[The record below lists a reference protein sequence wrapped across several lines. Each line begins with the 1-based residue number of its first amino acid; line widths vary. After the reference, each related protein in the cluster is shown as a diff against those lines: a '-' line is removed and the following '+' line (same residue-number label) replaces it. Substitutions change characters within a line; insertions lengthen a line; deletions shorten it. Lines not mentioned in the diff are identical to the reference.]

1 MSISVNMNAVRPNTL
16 DTLQNVKDTL
26 QGQLGQFEQVLGQ
39 TTQTGGSEMMYYLK
53 LQEQMMAEQ
62 RAYMT
67 ISNIMKAR
75 HDAATNA
82 IRNVK

>member
-1 MSISVNMNAVRPNTL
+1 MPLSVNMNTVRPNTL
-16 DTLQNVKDTL
+16 NTLQGVKDTL
-26 QGQLGQFEQVLGQ
+26 SGQLGQFEQVLGQ

-53 LQEQMMAEQ
+53 IQQQMLKEQ

-82 IRNVK
+82 IRNVR